1 EWSMGRTH
9 DGWILQRVSGL
20 TANPKNPAGRIS
32 VGNLETLQDTEES
45 KLQDALWAFYNR
57 YYSANLMKLVLVSN
71 EPTDKLET
79 MVREYFSAVPNRD
92 VAEAKVTE
100 PGITEREQGQHIH
113 VKTLRD
119 IKTLQ
124 IVFPVVN
131 NAQLWREK
139 PNTYLENILSSEE
152 PGTLGKVLRDKGLAQ
167 TVSVW
172 SDPERYGNDGVFTVN
187 IVMTEKGMDARDEII
202 AAVFA
207 YIDLDRKSTRLN
219 SS

>member
-1 EWSMGRTH
+1 
-9 DGWILQRVSGL
+9 
-20 TANPKNPAGRIS
+20 
-32 VGNLETLQDTEES
+32 
-45 KLQDALWAFYNR
+45 
-57 YYSANLMKLVLVSN
+57 
-71 EPTDKLET
+71 
-79 MVREYFSAVPNRD
+79 
-92 VAEAKVTE
+92 AEAKVTE

-202 AAVFA
+202 AAVFS
-207 YIDLDRKSTRLN
+207 YIDLVKKSGVKEAYYNELKAIAEQNLAKKPKPSARALARVLAANATDLPARHFCTQTRCLIL
-219 SS
+219 SMLQ